1 MLGQTY
7 EVQFPF
13 LALQNPPL
21 LCLHIWLSFEGQSNE
36 ARMGF
41 CEGKVDALP
50 ELRSQ
55 TVAVFGSSTLI
66 FDLFRPQN

>member
-1 MLGQTY
+1 MLAY
-7 EVQFPF
+7 
-13 LALQNPPL
+13 LAE
-21 LCLHIWLSFEGQSNE
+21 LCEGQSNE

-41 CEGKVDALP
+41 CEGKVDPLP